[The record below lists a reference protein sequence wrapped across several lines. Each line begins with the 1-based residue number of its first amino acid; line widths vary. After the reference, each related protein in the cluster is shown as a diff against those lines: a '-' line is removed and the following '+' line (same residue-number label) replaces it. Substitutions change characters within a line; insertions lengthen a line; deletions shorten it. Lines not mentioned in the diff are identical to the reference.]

1 MKCISSFLVA
11 LVLYGTL
18 QAQSFWKPFGNPVD
32 TLAVNSAIL
41 YDAAETSFLAATLN
55 KGIYRSK
62 DGGNSYQPVLSLA
75 KDQPVFSL
83 YQLRNGTIL
92 AGGMGVIYRSIDHG
106 EKWEQIRIPFPDVY
120 KITEDRNGNVL
131 ICASQDVVGGEGILR
146 SEDGGLTWQ
155 PFNNGLPN
163 GYIGNLVT
171 DTKGN
176 VFCGMMNDTEDGL
189 YWYNESQGEWQALS
203 IQLQLGAVQY
213 KLRSVNILAMGVQH
227 DSLFI
232 SVNAAASNFGVS
244 GLIVQSIDGVLQQ
257 TVWQQVMA
265 REGIPFTTVLRN
277 LLLTPQGSIHG
288 SIPTT
293 GPVIIYNKMA
303 YQDSWINCKDGIA
316 PKTYGLAFFYAMP
329 DGSVI
334 MGNPS
339 GRFYITREGVPG
351 RIPQTIQFEPIGA
364 MHLYDSVTIYATASS
379 GAAIVYTV
387 EPAGGSMVK
396 ANRLWAGNT
405 GVITAKAAAPATGT
419 YYYAEVKQTVQVRKA
434 RNHIHLDPLP
444 VLMDTSTAVPLKA
457 SASSGEKVLMEVVS
471 GPALI
476 NDDKLT
482 VTGAG
487 KLVLR
492 FTEPGN
498 NSYLPADT
506 TTEVVCIFP
515 RKPVISIESG
525 SNGVLLRSSSPAG
538 NQWYA
543 DGNPVLHQNADTLK
557 PSGNGN
563 FAVKVTI
570 SDCASELSSPV
581 VVTPVNEIPGA
592 HPIRIY
598 PGLFSNE
605 LRIDRIP
612 ASFSQWM
619 VSMYD
624 VTGRLVLQKNY
635 SSVSQVQ
642 LDTKHFPA
650 GTYVVVI
657 RSGKSQVQQK
667 LIKLQ

>member
-1 MKCISSFLVA
+1 MKWVSSLLAAILLCGV
-11 LVLYGTL
+11 VR
-18 QAQSFWKPFGNPVD
+18 AQLFWKPFGNAVD
-32 TLAVNSAIL
+32 TLTVNSAIL
-41 YDAAETSFLAATLN
+41 YDAAEACFLAGTYN

-62 DGGNSYQPVLSLA
+62 DGGSSYQPVLSLA

-83 YQLRNGTIL
+83 FQLKSGVIL
-92 AGGMGVIYRSIDHG
+92 AGGQGVVYRSTDHG
-106 EKWEQIRIPFPDVY
+106 EKWETIRVEISDVY
-120 KITEDRNGNVL
+120 KIIEDDKGNVF
-131 ICASQDVVGGEGILR
+131 ICASQDLAGGEGIIR
-146 SEDGGLTWQ
+146 STDGGLTWQ
-155 PFNNGLPN
+155 PFSNGLPN
-163 GYIGNLVT
+163 GYVGNLAA
-171 DTKGN
+171 DANGN
-176 VFCGMMNDTEDGL
+176 IFCGLMNDTDDGL
-189 YWYNESQGEWQALS
+189 YWYNESKGEWQALA
-203 IQLQLGAVQY
+203 IHLQMGSAQY
-213 KLRSVNILAMGVQH
+213 KLRSVNIMAMGVRN
-227 DSLFI
+227 DSLFV

-244 GLIVQSIDGVLQQ
+244 GLIRHSIAGVLQE
-257 TVWQQVMA
+257 TVWQQEMA
-265 REGIPFTTVLRN
+265 KEGTPFTTVLRN

-293 GPVIIYNKMA
+293 GPVIIYNKMF
-303 YQDSWINCKDGIA
+303 YQDSWANCKAGIA

-329 DGSVI
+329 DGTVI

-339 GRFYITREGVPG
+339 GRFYATREGVPG
-351 RIPQTIQFEPIGA
+351 RIPQTIQFDPIGT
-364 MHLYDSVTIYATASS
+364 MHLYDTVTIHASASS
-379 GAAIVYTV
+379 GAEILYSA
-387 EPAGGSMVK
+387 EPLGGSLVRT
-396 ANRLWAGNT
+396 NRLWAGNT
-405 GVITAKAAAPATGT
+405 GVITAKAAAPATDK
-419 YYYAEVKQTVQVRKA
+419 YYYAEVRQTVQVRKA
-434 RNHIHLDPLP
+434 RNHIQLDPLP

-471 GPALI
+471 CPALI
-476 NDDKLT
+476 NGDKLT

-506 TTEVVCIFP
+506 TTEAICIFP
-515 RKPVISIESG
+515 RKPVISIVSG
-525 SNGVLLRSSSPAG
+525 SNGVLLRSSSPVG

-543 DGNPVLHQNADTLK
+543 DGNPVLYQNADTLK

-581 VVTPVNEIPGA
+581 VVTPVNETPGA

-612 ASFSQWM
+612 ASFSQWV
-619 VSMYD
+619 VSIY
-624 VTGRLVLQKNY
+624 GIAGELVLQKNY

-642 LDTKHFPA
+642 LDTRQLPA
-650 GTYVVVI
+650 GAYVVVI
-657 RSGKSQVQQK
+657 RSGKSQLQQK
-667 LIKLQ
+667 LIKMQ